1 MGKIFSIPRF
11 VCDMY
16 PVLLESVMWKVQC
29 EFKLRKI
36 VSFEL
41 GSGMKKDVILGN
53 LTSSFL

>member
-1 MGKIFSIPRF
+1 MLF
-11 VCDMY
+11 
-16 PVLLESVMWKVQC
+16 ESVMWKVQC
-29 EFKLRKI
+29 EFKLGKI